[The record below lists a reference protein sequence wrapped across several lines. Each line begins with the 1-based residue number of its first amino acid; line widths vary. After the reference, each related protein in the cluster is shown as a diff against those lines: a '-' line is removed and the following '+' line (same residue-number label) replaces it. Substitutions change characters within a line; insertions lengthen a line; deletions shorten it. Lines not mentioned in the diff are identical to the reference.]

1 MTHIQGKRQP
11 LEFDTEW
18 AQRLDLRQRLQ
29 RAIINTLKKLKE
41 ILFQEYSNNE
51 QIVNTKR
58 RKLKE
63 SNGYCREEKHINGNE
78 KYIVYTQTDLKW

>member
-1 MTHIQGKRQP
+1 MGSEVGFKTKTSNSYYKYI
-11 LEFDTEW
+11 
-18 AQRLDLRQRLQ
+18 
-29 RAIINTLKKLKE
+29 KKLKE
-41 ILFQEYSNNE
+41 ILFKEYSNNE

-63 SNGYCREEKHINGNE
+63 SNDYYREEKHINGNE